1 MKQKV
6 SHYHS
11 HHRMKF
17 MLYNEPALQLVIGV
31 AKRWRWRWF
40 KALLGVFIS
49 FKISSKDVLHNI
61 SSFIQYGIE
70 YSNKTNDFKVR
81 NPMVIRVDK

>member
-1 MKQKV
+1 MKQEV

-11 HHRMKF
+11 H
-17 MLYNEPALQLVIGV
+17 QS
-31 AKRWRWRWF
+31 
-40 KALLGVFIS
+40 LLDVFIS